1 MGAGHFFPYSRYCL
15 MLPSPTP
22 VMAEPTDTSETLDST
37 ALALL
42 NLRCPRCHQGK
53 MFTYPALNVTKFAEM
68 PEQCPVCGQ
77 TFEPEPG
84 FYFGSMYITFA
95 FNVATVLVVGVLL
108 YYLFN
113 NPDTWVY
120 VTVVTAVTLLFTPVI
135 LRYSRAIMLYL
146 FGGTQY
152 NKNWVRR

>member
-1 MGAGHFFPYSRYCL
+1 
-15 MLPSPTP
+15 
-22 VMAEPTDTSETLDST
+22 MAESPDDYELIDST
-37 ALALL
+37 ALALAK
-42 NLRCPRCHQGK
+42 LRCPRCHQGQL
-53 MFTYPALNVTKFAEM
+53 FSYSALNVTKFARM
-68 PEQCPVCGQ
+68 PAQCPVCGQ